1 MRRLLSRLPRW
12 DVVFVASALVLVAVL
27 AMTLSAQL
35 VFPGGPWEVVGPPM
49 VPPLSG
55 GFLLGTDTIGR
66 SLLAGIFYG
75 ARVSL
80 LVGIVAT
87 VLPFLFGMLVG
98 AVAGYHGGI
107 VDDALMRLTELFQT
121 VPHFMLA
128 LVLVA
133 ILTPSIGSIVIAI
146 SVVSWP
152 PVARLVRAEFLTLR
166 NREFIEAAVLSGRSN
181 TSIILR
187 EILPNTL
194 GPVVVMASLMVA
206 TAILLEAAISFIGLG
221 DPNLMSWGYMVGAS
235 RTVLR
240 TAWWVAVM
248 PGIAVFLTVL
258 AINFLGEALNEALNP
273 RSALGTL
280 R

>member
-27 AMTLSAQL
+27 AMALSAHL

>member
-1 MRRLLSRLPRW
+1 MRRVLASLPRRDW
-12 DVVFVASALVLVAVL
+12 IFVLSVIVLVLVLGMA
-27 AMTLSAQL
+27 LSARL
-35 VFPGGPWEVVGPPM
+35 LFPGGPWEVVGPPV
-49 VPPLSG
+49 VPPFTK

-66 SLLAGIFYG
+66 SVLAGIFYG

-87 VLPFLFGMLVG
+87 ALPFLLGMLIG
-98 AVAGYHGGI
+98 AIAGYSGGL

-133 ILTPSIGSIVIAI
+133 ILTPSITSIIIAI

-152 PVARLVRAEFLTLR
+152 PVARLVRAEFLSLR
-166 NREFIEAAVLSGRSN
+166 NREFVEAAVLAGRSH
-181 TSIILR
+181 TSIVFK
-187 EILPNTL
+187 EILPNAL

-235 RTVLR
+235 RTALR
-240 TAWWVAVM
+240 TAWWVSVV
-248 PGIAVFLTVL
+248 PGLAVFLTVL
-258 AINFLGEALNEALNP
+258 AINFVGEALNEALNP
-273 RSALGTL
+273 RSAL
-280 R
+280 RAYK

>member
-1 MRRLLSRLPRW
+1 MRRLAARLPRR
-12 DVVFVASALVLVAVL
+12 DIVFVASAAILLVVVAM
-27 AMTLSAQL
+27 ALSAPF

-49 VPPLSG
+49 ARPLSD

-66 SLLAGIFYG
+66 SLLSGIFYG

-87 VLPFLFGMLVG
+87 ALPFLLGMLVG
-98 AVAGYHGGI
+98 AVAGYYGGV

-133 ILTPSIGSIVIAI
+133 ILTPSIGSIIIAI

-152 PVARLVRAEFLTLR
+152 PVARLVRGEFLILR
-166 NREFIEAAVLSGRSN
+166 NREFVEAAVLSGRGDA
-181 TSIILR
+181 SIILR
-187 EILPNTL
+187 EILPNAL
-194 GPVVVMASLMVA
+194 GPIVVMASLMVA

-240 TAWWVAVM
+240 TAWWVSVM
-248 PGIAVFLTVL
+248 PGLAVFLTVL

-273 RSALGTL
+273 RSALGTM

>member
-1 MRRLLSRLPRW
+1 MRRLAARLPRR
-12 DVVFVASALVLVAVL
+12 DIVFVASAAILLVVVAM
-27 AMTLSAQL
+27 ALSAPF

-49 VPPLSG
+49 ARPLSD

-66 SLLAGIFYG
+66 SLLSGIFYG

-80 LVGIVAT
+80 PGKQGA
-87 VLPFLFGMLVG
+87 GGGSG
-98 AVAGYHGGI
+98 AVAGYYGGV

-133 ILTPSIGSIVIAI
+133 ILTPSIGSIIIAI

-152 PVARLVRAEFLTLR
+152 PVARLVRGEFLILR
-166 NREFIEAAVLSGRSN
+166 NREFVEAAVLSGRGDA
-181 TSIILR
+181 SIILR
-187 EILPNTL
+187 EILPNAL
-194 GPVVVMASLMVA
+194 GPIVVMASLMVA

-240 TAWWVAVM
+240 TAWWVSVM
-248 PGIAVFLTVL
+248 PGLAVFLTVL

-273 RSALGTL
+273 RSALGTM